1 MMTRKPGKSFRKL
14 VRRGNSVRDS
24 LWGKLTLR
32 HKPHGHVYP
41 DPGDHDLNSNQGQ
54 DLMVN
59 QSEPPLGC
67 PASLRRSLVLEK
79 EDDETFGF
87 EIMCNDSP
95 AEDLRV
101 SVSCVNPDSPAE
113 KAGLKP
119 GDVLVSVN
127 DVCITEFPHQHL
139 TDTILNSGLSI
150 RLETVSAVMAKQLE
164 LKRRLWEL
172 KCRLK
177 EKSTEFYG
185 LCSREEQLTGE
196 KLGNRLL
203 GESQMSLS
211 SSPGDDGSSLRSSGS
226 SGSRLSAWGSADAS
240 SLCSALEDLSFR
252 PLAAADPSNGENRHS
267 LTFLDSAHL
276 AHLDVPS
283 PLCLSSSELSTQLS
297 FYRSPA
303 KRRSKQGGGR
313 NRFTRVFSNS
323 QGSVAEEGVKVD
335 V

>member
-24 LWGKLTLR
+24 LWGKLTSR
-32 HKPHGHVYP
+32 HKHHGYTN
-41 DPGDHDLNSNQGQ
+41 PGDHNLNSNQGQ

-67 PASLRRSLVLEK
+67 PATLRRSLVLEK

-101 SVSCVNPDSPAE
+101 SVSCVSPDSPAE
-113 KAGLKP
+113 KAGMKP

-127 DVCITEFPHQHL
+127 DVCITEFPHQHI

-164 LKRRLWEL
+164 LKRRLWQL
-172 KCRLK
+172 KCCLK
-177 EKSTEFYG
+177 EKSTEFYV
-185 LCSREEQLTGE
+185 LASREEQLTGE

-203 GESQMSLS
+203 GESQLSLS
-211 SSPGDDGSSLRSSGS
+211 SLPGDDGSSCRSSS
-226 SGSRLSAWGSADAS
+226 SGSRLSAWGSTDAS
-240 SLCSALEDLSFR
+240 SLCSVLEDLSFS
-252 PLAAADPSNGENRHS
+252 PLAAVPSNGENRHS
-267 LTFLDSAHL
+267 FTFLDSAHL
-276 AHLDVPS
+276 SHLDAPS
-283 PLCLSSSELSTQLS
+283 PLCLSSSELSTQVS
-297 FYRSPA
+297 FYRSPS
-303 KRRSKQGGGR
+303 KRRAKQGGGR
-313 NRFTRVFSNS
+313 NRFTGLFSNS